1 MAAREVRVS
10 DRAARDL
17 ENIRR
22 RYLDA
27 GLQDNAHNVL
37 KSLDFAIRNLPFTP
51 LGSPLNPE
59 TGLRERIVGGYVI
72 AYDVEE
78 IQGIGPRAGNVN
90 VLAIIGGAG
99 DSATP

>member
-1 MAAREVRVS
+1 MPAREVRVG
-10 DRAARDL
+10 DRAAHDL

-22 RYLDA
+22 RYHDA
-27 GLQDNAHNVL
+27 GYQDAAHNIL

-59 TGLRERIVGGYVI
+59 TGARERIVGDYVI
-72 AYDVEE
+72 AYEVEE
-78 IQGIGPRAGNVN
+78 IQGVGPRAGDVN
-90 VLAIIGGAG
+90 VLAILGRSG